1 MRLGIAVGIVK
12 AAARLSLNS
21 TREKNAIDKIKVLQH
36 KFRLT

>member
-21 TREKNAIDKIKVLQH
+21 TKKKNAIDKIK
-36 KFRLT
+36 FYNMNFD